1 MAFLQSSAAN
11 TRELLTVIRDFAVN
25 QGWTLVYDT
34 LGTTDQ
40 IGLEKGVC
48 CIAIGDRRS
57 NSSGTNSYNPS
68 QQTDVLSGGT
78 VNDAFVCAALSTS
91 LNPSNQRYWGHPGS
105 IVTSYNDTDWVI
117 FNDAWGPFPNVYLF
131 SNAAG
136 SYILVVMQS
145 GPDRFTHFAF
155 GMLDKR
161 DLTTPDVA
169 FALGQ
174 YHVWWPNGT
183 NPNAS
188 GTSFNDWDSGSHDFG
203 YAMETNSGVFQLR
216 VPAGVLNTSYG
227 FSGVDHV
234 TDSNFAE
241 SLHRSNDPNAV
252 ITPNSTP
259 FSYGAINS
267 YPMVRNMAT
276 TGGVPLHA
284 IPVFYRDTSLSPSLM
299 TYLGDLPDVR
309 FVDLSNLNVG
319 QEIKFGS
326 DVWQV
331 FPCKRKDHPNLLN
344 GQPNAALILNSGWW
358 GLAFKKV
365 V

>member
-11 TRELLTVIRDFAVN
+11 IRELLTVIRDFAVN

-34 LGTTDQ
+34 LGSTDQ

-57 NSSGTNSYNPS
+57 NSSGTNSYNPR
-68 QQTDVLSGGT
+68 QENDVLSGGT
-78 VNDAFVCAALSTS
+78 VNDAYVCAALSTS

-105 IVTSYNDTDWVI
+105 IVTSYSDTDWVI

-174 YHVWWPNGT
+174 YHVWWPDGT
-183 NPNAS
+183 DPDSNN
-188 GTSFNDWDSGSHDFG
+188 TRFNNWANTNHDFG
-203 YAMETNSGVFQLR
+203 YQMEANSGFQLR
-216 VPAGVLNTSYG
+216 VPAGVLNTSFG
-227 FSGVDHV
+227 FSGDDHV

-241 SLHRSNDPNAV
+241 SLGRTNNPDSV
-252 ITPNSTP
+252 ITTGTSSQSP
-259 FSYGAINS
+259 GAINS

-284 IPVFYRDTSLSPSLM
+284 IPVFYRDTSLNPDLM

-331 FPCKRKDHPNLLN
+331 FPCKRKDNPELLN
-344 GQPNAALILNSGWW
+344 KEPNAALILNSGWW